1 MPVHSVMYVYYL
13 NNQKGR
19 IFGCRWLLGRRGFG
33 VPRNGPCGWL
43 RTGRERPGM
52 AGSIEKVGFNQKG
65 GERKAEGGRVTGL
78 VGLASRHVCRLNI
91 GVRLIKAKAVA
102 FEGW

>member
-1 MPVHSVMYVYYL
+1 
-13 NNQKGR
+13 
-19 IFGCRWLLGRRGFG
+19 
-33 VPRNGPCGWL
+33 
-43 RTGRERPGM
+43 M